1 MDIKFK
7 VIRKVDKM
15 AYKYLCKRCRCTLD
29 PSEMPYCEECIK
41 EMSREAEQRKLFSL
55 TAEDQ
60 QKIKQMLQGA

>member
-1 MDIKFK
+1 
-7 VIRKVDKM
+7 M